1 MRTLYQEF
9 NTSVD
14 RQREIER
21 SILKCDKVCFNLY
34 ANLLGVYTL
43 PFVLFCQL
51 GTQAKC
57 CDEQYG
63 S

>member
-34 ANLLGVYTL
+34 AT
-43 PFVLFCQL
+43 QL
-51 GTQAKC
+51 GTQANC